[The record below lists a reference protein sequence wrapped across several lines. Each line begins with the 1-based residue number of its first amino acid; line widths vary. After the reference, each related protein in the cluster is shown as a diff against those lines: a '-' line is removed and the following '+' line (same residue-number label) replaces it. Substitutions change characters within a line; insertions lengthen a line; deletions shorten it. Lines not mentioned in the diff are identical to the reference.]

1 MRVFS
6 LIAILFCFYI
16 KGFCQDL
23 SKLNGFKFVEINQ
36 IIYEGK
42 PIDDVEFKEIISQS
56 LKEFGLTALYGNY
69 ENPISLSNNP
79 CLGLKLTNYF
89 SRGGSGTTPAYFS
102 KLSFVD
108 CNGKLAGVI
117 DLRHQSSYKKALL
130 KALSK
135 LNKMKFLYNSELTPV
150 KN

>member
-1 MRVFS
+1 MESFLEVLVDQSNRVKS
-6 LIAILFCFYI
+6 YCV
-16 KGFCQDL
+16 
-23 SKLNGFKFVEINQ
+23 SKVNQ
-36 IIYEGK
+36 ISG
-42 PIDDVEFKEIISQS
+42 
-56 LKEFGLTALYGNY
+56 
-69 ENPISLSNNP
+69 NNP

-135 LNKMKFLYNSELTPV
+135 LNKMKYRYNFELTTA